1 MFFSVVAFPVI
12 LTDLSNGWIHVSFC
26 VVQFVWTCD

>member
-12 LTDLSNGWIHVSFC
+12 LTDLCNGWIHVSFC
-26 VVQFVWTCD
+26 VV